1 MEDVEISGY
10 RPGAIGKITELHARY
25 YSQESGFGLFFESKV
40 AREMSEFLGRMDESR
55 DGFWVAI
62 VGEEIVGSLALDGIE
77 ARSKGAHLRWFIVS
91 PPYRGRGIG
100 NRLLREALDFCRESG
115 FKRVYLWT
123 FEGLDRARHLYEK
136 YGFTVSKE
144 LDNNQWGVTV
154 HEQMFELFL

>member
-1 MEDVEISGY
+1 
-10 RPGAIGKITELHARY
+10 
-25 YSQESGFGLFFESKV
+25 
-40 AREMSEFLGRMDESR
+40 LGRMDESR